1 MNMKTKVLLFALLS
15 GFVFSV
21 AAQEYQPQVG
31 FSTETGAKTNF
42 KKNRTRDNWFIS
54 IAGGVS
60 TLFADETTKAD
71 FKDRLNFAPQ
81 FSFGKWLSPYAG
93 FRTQVI
99 GGNIHGYRGPE
110 KGRLQLLH
118 NKYVGF
124 HMDMLWDVSNYW
136 APYSEDRVFHL
147 IPWIGIG
154 YAHRFKNQGFKAS
167 DVPTMNAGILTAFR
181 LAKRVDFNIEIQ
193 GLLAPDY
200 FNRIETGAEWE
211 GIVQL
216 SAGFTFRLGRTDF
229 EVIQPM
235 DEGLINNLNN
245 QINTLRAQNQ
255 ELSKRPV
262 SCPECPEIVES
273 TEVITNI
280 LDNIVL
286 FRINSAEIDGNQQVN
301 IYNTAQFVKDTNTP
315 IVVVGYADKDTGT
328 AEYNMQLS
336 ERRAKAVAK
345 ELMERYNIPSNM
357 ITVQWKGS
365 DVQPYE
371 QNNWNRV
378 VIMQAGD

>member
-54 IAGGVS
+54 LAGGVS
-60 TLFADETTKAD
+60 TLFADETSKAG
-71 FKDRLNFAPQ
+71 FGDRLNFAPQ

-99 GGNIHGYRGPE
+99 GGNIHGYRGPAE
-110 KGRLQLLH
+110 GQLQLLH

-136 APYSEDRVFHL
+136 APYNEDRVFHL
-147 IPWIGIG
+147 IPWVGIG
-154 YAHRFKNQGFKAS
+154 YAHRFKNQGLKAS

-181 LAKRVDFNIEIQ
+181 LSSHVDFNIEIQ
-193 GLLAPDY
+193 GLLTPDY
-200 FNRIETGAEWE
+200 FNSIEQGAKME

-216 SAGFTFRLGRTDF
+216 SAGFTFRFGRTDF

-235 DEGLINNLNN
+235 DYQLVNNLNS
-245 QINTLRAQNQ
+245 QINTLRSENQ
-255 ELSKRPV
+255 QLSKRPV
-262 SCPECPEIVES
+262 SCPECPEIVEAA
-273 TEVITNI
+273 EVVTNI
-280 LDNIVL
+280 LDNTVL
-286 FRINSAEIDGNQQVN
+286 FHINSAQIQPNQEVN
-301 IYNTAQFVKDTNTP
+301 IYNTAQFVKQTNTP

-328 AEYNMQLS
+328 PAYNMQLS
-336 ERRAKAVAK
+336 EKRAKAVAK
-345 ELMERYNIPSNM
+345 QLMDKYNIPSNM

-365 DVQPYE
+365 DVQPFE

-378 VIMQAGD
+378 VIMQAED

>member
-54 IAGGVS
+54 IAGGAS
-60 TLFADETTKAD
+60 TLFADQVTKAD

-99 GGNIHGYRGPE
+99 GGNIHGYRGPR
-110 KGRLQLLH
+110 KGELQLLH

-136 APYSEDRVFHL
+136 APYDDERVFHL
-147 IPWIGIG
+147 IPWVGIG
-154 YAHRFKNQGFKAS
+154 YAHRFKNQGLKSS

-181 LAKRVDFNIEIQ
+181 LSKRVDFNIEIQ
-193 GLLAPDY
+193 GLVTPDY
-200 FNRIETGAEWE
+200 FNRVEGGTELE

-216 SAGFTFRLGRTDF
+216 SGGFTFRLGKTDF

-235 DEGLINNLNN
+235 DYQLINNLNN
-245 QINTLRAQNQ
+245 QINNLRSENQ
-255 ELSKRPV
+255 ELSKRPA

-273 TEVITNI
+273 TEVVTNI
-280 LDNIVL
+280 VDNIVL
-286 FRINSAEIDGNQQVN
+286 FRINSAEIEGNQQVS
-301 IYNTAQFVKDTNTP
+301 IYNTAQFIKNTNSP

-345 ELMERYNIPSNM
+345 ELMDKYNIPSNM
-357 ITVQWKGS
+357 ISVQWKGS

-378 VIMQAGD
+378 VIMQAED